1 MSQGGKSMIG
11 INQLRL
17 AAADRRVGQPHCR
30 FRTHQVPAF
39 LLVALVTLGS
49 SPLTAQTE
57 TAVHVRISAETCQIG
72 KLDVACSD
80 VGAKLLELGTPLD
93 AHIHVSGDTHAS
105 YSATSAALESLRS
118 AGFKL
123 KIGYINVQEK

>member
-1 MSQGGKSMIG
+1 MIG

-57 TAVHVRISAETCQIG
+57 TAVHVRISAETC
-72 KLDVACSD
+72 
-80 VGAKLLELGTPLD
+80 
-93 AHIHVSGDTHAS
+93 
-105 YSATSAALESLRS
+105 
-118 AGFKL
+118 
-123 KIGYINVQEK
+123 

>member
-1 MSQGGKSMIG
+1 M
-11 INQLRL
+11 
-17 AAADRRVGQPHCR
+17 
-30 FRTHQVPAF
+30 HQAHVF
-39 LLVALVTLGS
+39 ILVALATLGS
-49 SPLTAQTE
+49 SPLPAQTE
-57 TAVHVRISAETCQIG
+57 TAVDVRISAETCQIG

-93 AHIHVSGDTHAS
+93 AHIHVIGDSHAS

-123 KIGYINVQEK
+123 KIGYINVQGE